1 MSSQSMETPKS
12 SLKEAAAAKKPE
24 QKEEMISSSSKL
36 SGKSS
41 ISNHNVA

>member
-1 MSSQSMETPKS
+1 MSSQPMETPKS
-12 SLKEAAAAKKPE
+12 LKEAAKKPE

-41 ISNHNVA
+41 RSNNHFS